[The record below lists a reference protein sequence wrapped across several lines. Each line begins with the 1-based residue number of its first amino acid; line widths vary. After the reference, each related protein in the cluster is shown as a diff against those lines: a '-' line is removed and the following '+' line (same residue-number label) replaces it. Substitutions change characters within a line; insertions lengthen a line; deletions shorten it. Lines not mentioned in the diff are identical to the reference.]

1 MCSSDHHAR
10 PPRLPI
16 VLACVWVLACAT
28 RVWAHPV
35 PFSYLDLQLDR
46 THVSATLVVHVFD
59 AAHDLGVDPPERLLD
74 PAILSHDARSLTDL
88 LLPRLSIRA
97 DGRSLVP
104 RVTSVDPLMDRRSL
118 RLTLAFP
125 ELEAPPTA
133 IDVEARL
140 FPYDGQHETFV
151 NVHEGSRLTQAILDS
166 RQPRVEYI
174 AGSGQ
179 TSWKVIQRFVPAGV
193 EHIWTGPDH
202 LLFLLALL
210 LPGGTVRR
218 LAAIVTAF
226 TIAHSIT
233 LSLAV
238 FNLVT
243 PPPSVIEPAIAL
255 SIMYAGA
262 DNLLARDG
270 RDLRVLTAF
279 GFGFI
284 HGFGFAS
291 VLREMG
297 LPAGALGWSLFSFNL
312 GVEIGQLVI
321 VLAVAAALQLA
332 RSRRPT
338 WSRPLT
344 VAGSSVVIAAG
355 AFWFVQRVWF
365 PGGMS

>member
-1 MCSSDHHAR
+1 MRR
-10 PPRLPI
+10 PVAVVCVCL
-16 VLACVWVLACAT
+16 LACNA

-59 AAHDLGVDPPERLLD
+59 AAHDLGLDPPDSLLD
-74 PAILSHDARSLTDL
+74 PAVLSHDARALADL
-88 LLPRLSIRA
+88 LLPRLSIRV
-97 DGRSLVP
+97 DGHPLVP
-104 RVTSVDPLMDRRSL
+104 RVARVDPLIDRRSL
-118 RLTLAFP
+118 RLTLVFP
-125 ELEAPPTA
+125 DLETPPAT

-151 NVHEGSRLTQAILDS
+151 NVHEGPRLTQAILDNKH
-166 RQPRVEYI
+166 PRIEYL

-179 TSWKVIQRFVPAGV
+179 TAWKVIQRFVPAGV

-218 LAAIVTAF
+218 LAGIVTAF
-226 TIAHSIT
+226 TIAHSVT

-291 VLREMG
+291 VLREME
-297 LPAGALGWSLFSFNL
+297 LPARALGWSLFSFNF
-312 GVEIGQLVI
+312 GVEIGQVVV
-321 VLAVAAALQLA
+321 VLAVAAALQLV

-344 VAGSSVVIAAG
+344 VAGSIAVIAAG
-355 AFWFVQRVWF
+355 AFWFVQRLWF